1 MEPGSESVLKEGG
14 SMPVPRGGRVRVKR
28 TGKTTG
34 VRLTFNRS
42 GKVVE
47 TKRLTGLKPRGKR

>member
-1 MEPGSESVLKEGG
+1 
-14 SMPVPRGGRVRVKR
+14 MPVPKGGRVRVKR

-34 VRLTFNRS
+34 MRLTFNRS

-47 TKRLTGLKPRGKR
+47 TKRLRGLKPRGKR

>member
-1 MEPGSESVLKEGG
+1 
-14 SMPVPRGGRVRVKR
+14 MPVPKGGRVRVKR

-34 VRLTFNRS
+34 VRLTFNRA

-47 TKRLTGLKPRGKR
+47 TKKLTGLKSAKRRRPS